1 MALTKKEKLLSI
13 ATALFAAMLSIV
25 LFTLLSYWLDHK
37 KQHKE
42 LLALSESAFEHTHSV
57 MMEFESGFNAL
68 SNVPAN
74 GCNKN
79 ALDQLRA
86 TVKNSKYL
94 KSASIELGKNM
105 YCSDIGL
112 VYRDKPKPDYVT
124 QDGTL
129 VWLNRA
135 NLYSKLLLNTAYI
148 QRKNII
154 LSTLH
159 AHFLNIITEK
169 DIQIIMLS
177 SKSKQI
183 IARHPATATINPNV
197 IKRLSG
203 LNKNYQDKSYLYNSK
218 HDDTL
223 AFTVVTFQPKK
234 SLLAYWFESFWL
246 WLPIGLLCGLLAG
259 YAMYKRMELQYSPIQ
274 QMLSAIKN
282 KEFVVYYQPIISLH
296 NGKCIGAETLIR
308 WQKSDG
314 SLINPELFIPLAEDT
329 GMIESL
335 TDLTFDEAIHDL
347 GMHLKTGTFYISINL
362 SARDMA
368 KTRFFDRISLR
379 LQALGIPAHKIAIE
393 ATERGFMDIVQAND
407 VIGRLRKAGHA
418 ILIDD
423 FGTGYSSLSTLQ
435 NLAIDVIKIDKTFV
449 DAIDTGSATSSVITH
464 IIAMAK
470 QLNLKTIA
478 EGVETQSQAD
488 FLRQHGVDAVQGY
501 YFAEPMPANQFLS
514 YIEQSRE
521 LADL

>member
-1 MALTKKEKLLSI
+1 MELTKKEKLLSI
-13 ATALFAAMLSIV
+13 ATALFAAVLSIA
-25 LFTLLSYWLDHK
+25 LFTLLSYWFEHK

-57 MMEFESGFNAL
+57 MLEFESGFKAL
-68 SNVPAN
+68 REAPAS
-74 GCNKN
+74 GCSQK

-94 KSASIELGKNM
+94 KSASIQIGQNT
-105 YCSDIGL
+105 YCTDIGL
-112 VYRDKPKPDYVT
+112 VNREKPSPDYVT

-129 VWLNRA
+129 VWLNKA
-135 NLYSKLLLNTAYI
+135 NLYSKSLLNTAYI
-148 QRKNII
+148 QRINIV
-154 LSTLH
+154 LSTLQ

-169 DIQIIMLS
+169 DIHIVMLS
-177 SKSKQI
+177 SISNQI
-183 IARHPATATINPNV
+183 IARHPATAAVNPE
-197 IKRLSG
+197 ITKLLIG
-203 LNKNYQDKSYLYNSK
+203 QDKSYQDKAYLYNAK
-218 HDDTL
+218 HDEMLSFTVITYRPKKALL
-223 AFTVVTFQPKK
+223 AFW
-234 SLLAYWFESFWL
+234 LEAFWL
-246 WLPIGLLCGLLAG
+246 WLPIGLLCGSLAG
-259 YAMYKRMELQYSPIQ
+259 YAMYKRIELQYSPIQ
-274 QMLSAIKN
+274 KMLSAIKN
-282 KEFVVYYQPIISLH
+282 KHFVVHYQPIISLH

-308 WQKSDG
+308 WQTTDG
-314 SLINPELFIPLAEDT
+314 SLINPDDFIPLAEDT
-329 GMIESL
+329 GMIEAL
-335 TDLTFDEAIHDL
+335 TDLTFDIAIRDL
-347 GMHLKTGTFYISINL
+347 ANDLKNGNFYISINL
-362 SARDMA
+362 SASDMS
-368 KTRFFDRISLR
+368 KPRFFDRISPR
-379 LQALGIPAHKIAIE
+379 LQTLGISAHKIAIE
-393 ATERGFMDIVQAND
+393 ATERGFMDVLQANE
-407 VIGRLRKAGHA
+407 VIGLFRKAGHA